1 MSIVPNTIAPVPPAD
16 DSNNLKELPGL
27 LKRWMTLQ
35 EEIATYAAELSQR
48 RKHSKTVKE
57 TILRIMD
64 TNKVAALNVSR
75 GVISHRVREKVEP
88 VTNTYL
94 MKHCTT
100 FFEGDEEKAKTLVE
114 FLENKRA
121 VSQQHDLKLV
131 IPKVEADTLSRRS

>member
-1 MSIVPNTIAPVPPAD
+1 MSIITNSIAQAPPTD
-16 DSNNLKELPGL
+16 DSNSLKELPGL
-27 LKRWMTLQ
+27 LKRWMVLQ
-35 EEIATYAAELSQR
+35 EEIATVSAELSQR

-100 FFEGDEEKAKTLVE
+100 FFEGDEEKAKLLVE

-131 IPKVEADTLSRRS
+131 IPKVEGDTLSRRS